1 MWVQLHLISN
11 VSSENGDYVPLHYWN
26 LKTLTCITNAWAR
39 IWSPWKFHKG
49 DIVSYIWKAF
59 PITVIITR
67 MSSLFKKGVSTLCI
81 FGWVMRHLKSSWH
94 YSPLQPCT
102 NCLYLSAKHSV
113 SLYTYRCMLII
124 FYSYTKPKGQLPDYE
139 SPVVMKSGETTLEDF
154 CNKIH
159 KSIMKDFKQY
169 VFYFK
174 FWFYGSIWLTVCF
187 YNYL

>member
-1 MWVQLHLISN
+1 MSHQKIPG
-11 VSSENGDYVPLHYWN
+11 GDYVPLHYWN

-39 IWSPWKFHKG
+39 VWSPWKFHKG

-59 PITVIITR
+59 PMTVIITR
-67 MSSLFKKGVSTLCI
+67 MSSLIKK
-81 FGWVMRHLKSSWH
+81 VMRHHPVHFLMSYETFEIFMT